1 MLVTVGTKGDWC
13 NGPLYYVCVMS
24 MCCSFLMSIEGG
36 LKNSS
41 TATQEA
47 TDLSKLLYSTDTTKC
62 EMRQASHMPNVVGYL
77 NRLREC
83 KVGPSGQITKLSI
96 LTNTLKMLGSRLP
109 EDGGSEEDRA
119 FVVRAKIIEAK
130 IQSLQKTLRK
140 ESQSLRRHKKVLE
153 LIDFHCMLKVHQNIQ

>member
-1 MLVTVGTKGDWC
+1 M
-13 NGPLYYVCVMS
+13 
-24 MCCSFLMSIEGG
+24 
-36 LKNSS
+36 
-41 TATQEA
+41 
-47 TDLSKLLYSTDTTKC
+47 
-62 EMRQASHMPNVVGYL
+62 VGYL

-119 FVVRAKIIEAK
+119 FVVRAKIVEAK

-140 ESQSLRRHKKVLE
+140 ESQSLRAQKHNLFSGKRGDCEKVLE
-153 LIDFHCMLKVHQNIQ
+153 LIDFHYMLKVHQNIQRVAKSPLPDLILNWNWSEITSSNLDGIVRVTHFLLRNRPVC